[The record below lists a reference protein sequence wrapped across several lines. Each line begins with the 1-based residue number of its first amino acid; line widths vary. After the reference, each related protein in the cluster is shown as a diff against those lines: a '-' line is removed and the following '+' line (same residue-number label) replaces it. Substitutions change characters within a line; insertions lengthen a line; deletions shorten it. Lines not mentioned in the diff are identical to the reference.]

1 MVSRSQS
8 LDHKLSMWFF
18 HNLVQTSPY
27 QKLFD
32 IFVVG
37 YNAIMNCHKFY
48 KKKEKT
54 TNVEKEK

>member
-48 KKKEKT
+48 KKRENNKC
-54 TNVEKEK
+54 

>member
-48 KKKEKT
+48 KKRET

>member
-1 MVSRSQS
+1 MVSRRDNH
-8 LDHKLSMWFF
+8 LTINYNAVFF

-48 KKKEKT
+48 KKRENNKC
-54 TNVEKEK
+54 

>member
-1 MVSRSQS
+1 MASRRDNHQTINYQCG
-8 LDHKLSMWFF
+8 FF
-18 HNLVQTSPY
+18 HNLVQPSPY

-48 KKKEKT
+48 KKEKT
-54 TNVEKEK
+54 TNIEKEK